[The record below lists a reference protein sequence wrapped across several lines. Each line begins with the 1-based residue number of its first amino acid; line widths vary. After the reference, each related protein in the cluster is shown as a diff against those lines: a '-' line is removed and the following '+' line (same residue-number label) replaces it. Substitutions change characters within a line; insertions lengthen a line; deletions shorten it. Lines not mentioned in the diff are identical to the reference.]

1 MNDRN
6 LDHEFCFCFSTTAS
20 EYTHKQSRAG
30 AAQGQESQNLWRFID
45 SIPQIVTH
53 GFFDLKKKNSIWTQR
68 GIFQQKSLFFS
79 VLLLSL
85 LFVRQS
91 LFRLRGPVPL
101 NEVFKRD
108 LYNNIRKRGWWD
120 ASAACHLYLVRNVCN
135 ARSSLA
141 PWLTGVNRHLMMTAT
156 PREVPPDQFTSVA
169 LSPQRWRQSYSRSST
184 RTYSQLQWHQTRAV
198 VSSIGLEWIF
208 AGSGT
213 TL

>member
-1 MNDRN
+1 MKSWLKDSFEPPN
-6 LDHEFCFCFSTTAS
+6 LHEWSEFRPLVLFLFSTTAS

-30 AAQGQESQNLWRFID
+30 AARGQEGRNIWRFID
-45 SIPQIVTH
+45 SIAQIVTH
-53 GFFDLKKKNSIWTQR
+53 GFFYFYFLNSIWTQR
-68 GIFQQKSLFFS
+68 GIFQQKSVVVFS

-85 LFVRQS
+85 LLFKQS
-91 LFRLRGPVPL
+91 LFRRRGPVPL

-169 LSPQRWRQSYSRSST
+169 LSPERWRQSYSSST
-184 RTYSQLQWHQTRAV
+184 RT
-198 VSSIGLEWIF
+198 
-208 AGSGT
+208 
-213 TL
+213 